1 MKIERTID
9 RTSDQSRHFPLH
21 RGFFFVQLSIIPNNM
36 VEEQYKSRTLVNYTQ
51 ALRGLIEV
59 QKTYKEDIENGKI

>member
-1 MKIERTID
+1 MEERIQELVRLID
-9 RTSDQSRHFPLH
+9 
-21 RGFFFVQLSIIPNNM
+21 VQLSIIPNNM

>member
-1 MKIERTID
+1 MEERIQELVRLID
-9 RTSDQSRHFPLH
+9 VH
-21 RGFFFVQLSIIPNNM
+21 LSIIPNNM

>member
-1 MKIERTID
+1 MQERIQELVRLID
-9 RTSDQSRHFPLH
+9 
-21 RGFFFVQLSIIPNNM
+21 VQLSIIPNNM